1 MNRIIKPGRLLA
13 FVLVIVIV
21 TVIYMVTLYKL
32 QVVEGEA
39 YYQQSQNNVTSS
51 ERIPARNTL
60 RSTNTLSTRAL
71 AKPARMRK

>member
-13 FVLVIVIV
+13 FVLVIVVI

-39 YYQQSQNNVTSS
+39 YYQKSLKFRT
-51 ERIPARNTL
+51 
-60 RSTNTLSTRAL
+60 
-71 AKPARMRK
+71 